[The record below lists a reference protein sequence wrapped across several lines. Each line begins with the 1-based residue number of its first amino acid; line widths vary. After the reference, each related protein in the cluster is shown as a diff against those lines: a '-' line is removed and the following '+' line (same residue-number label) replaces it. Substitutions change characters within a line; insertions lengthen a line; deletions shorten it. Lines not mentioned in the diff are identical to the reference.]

1 MACQWVSIS
10 VSFAMQA
17 QRYLPLLSKTTPQYA
32 LTYLFKESR
41 NESYEII
48 KNEPNLIQFKNE
60 QVSLGAGR
68 GVRRVVVTYG
78 NSAVTDLGV
87 FGNQQGSHYQRYRF
101 VTLNLVM
108 QRYSV
113 LIQVFRLA
121 IHSQLVA

>member
-1 MACQWVSIS
+1 
-10 VSFAMQA
+10 
-17 QRYLPLLSKTTPQYA
+17 LLSKTTPQYA